1 MLTPNEEKVLQYI
14 TRYIAIQGHGPTLDE
29 IGAEMAVNS
38 RGTIHRYV
46 KALESKGHLQREPH
60 WRGMR
65 LTGEG
70 VRRSSSLPLV
80 GRISAGKPIE
90 AIADQEDINF
100 PELLLGTD
108 RFVLK
113 VQGDSMVDAGI
124 HDGDYVIIKQ
134 TETAKTG
141 DIVVALIDM
150 EEATLKRL
158 KKRKG
163 KIELIPENK
172 MMSPM
177 VYSAE
182 RIQIQGVVVGQVR
195 MYQ

>member
-1 MLTPNEEKVLQYI
+1 
-14 TRYIAIQGHGPTLDE
+14 
-29 IGAEMAVNS
+29 
-38 RGTIHRYV
+38 
-46 KALESKGHLQREPH
+46 
-60 WRGMR
+60 
-65 LTGEG
+65 
-70 VRRSSSLPLV
+70 
-80 GRISAGKPIE
+80 
-90 AIADQEDINF
+90 
-100 PELLLGTD
+100 
-108 RFVLK
+108 
-113 VQGDSMVDAGI
+113 
-124 HDGDYVIIKQ
+124 VIIKQ
-134 TETAKTG
+134 TETAKTD

-182 RIQIQGVVVGQVR
+182 RIQIQGVVIGQVR